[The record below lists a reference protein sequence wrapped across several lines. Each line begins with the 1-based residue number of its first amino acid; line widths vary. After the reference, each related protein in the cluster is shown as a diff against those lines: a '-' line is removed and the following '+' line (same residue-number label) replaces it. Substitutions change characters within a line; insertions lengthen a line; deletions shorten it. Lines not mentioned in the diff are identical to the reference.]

1 MASFQCSDFS
11 EHYTPVFFSPSHHRL
26 FFFFG
31 QIKSFYQNCKTALIP
46 LNSSHP
52 ERTVKNRS
60 MCAETSALA
69 TPALVLTLLFSFH
82 TTETLVLCPFKISE
96 VMPHH
101 RRRGVRAEKRATCC
115 HSPFLSPGTKQVSWI
130 LSKGFACLQ
139 NEIIGDSYS
148 LCPKSRKIWRTRV
161 LFRVRLQYIA
171 SSILSSLSPPK
182 SSPLSKY
189 DMM

>member
-1 MASFQCSDFS
+1 MWLVSSAVIFS

-82 TTETLVLCPFKISE
+82 TTETLVLCPFPQDI
-96 VMPHH
+96 
-101 RRRGVRAEKRATCC
+101 RGDAT
-115 HSPFLSPGTKQVSWI
+115 PQEAGG
-130 LSKGFACLQ
+130 KGRK
-139 NEIIGDSYS
+139 ESY
-148 LCPKSRKIWRTRV
+148 L
-161 LFRVRLQYIA
+161 L
-171 SSILSSLSPPK
+171 SLSI
-182 SSPLSKY
+182 SVSR
-189 DMM
+189 DQTG